1 MIWAQFVVC
10 TALLVVAAGMLSRYG
25 DVLAEKTGL
34 GRTWMGAVVLAGA
47 TSLPELV
54 SGTSAVAWLDAP
66 NLAVGAIFGSCLFNL
81 ALIAIMDL
89 AYQPGLILVNVQ
101 EGHILSAGLGI
112 LLTGVASASI
122 LLGPTFNR
130 PAISGVGVT
139 SLIIIVLYLAAM
151 RLIFFF
157 EKRRQ
162 VEFQAERAEKLEYAH
177 IPAARAYLMFGLGV
191 LGVLVLGVWLS
202 SIADQIA
209 ETTGLASS
217 FVGNLFLATSTSL
230 PEVVVSLAAVRL
242 GALDLAVGNVLGS
255 NLFNIAIIVGYDVAY
270 RSGSLW
276 ANLQPVH
283 AFAGLMVVAMSSV
296 VIVSLI
302 YRTSPKTPYRF
313 NWDGVALLVMYGF
326 AMVMLYIMA

>member
-1 MIWAQFVVC
+1 
-10 TALLVVAAGMLSRYG
+10 
-25 DVLAEKTGL
+25 
-34 GRTWMGAVVLAGA
+34 
-47 TSLPELV
+47 
-54 SGTSAVAWLDAP
+54 
-66 NLAVGAIFGSCLFNL
+66 
-81 ALIAIMDL
+81 
-89 AYQPGLILVNVQ
+89 
-101 EGHILSAGLGI
+101 
-112 LLTGVASASI
+112 
-122 LLGPTFNR
+122 
-130 PAISGVGVT
+130 
-139 SLIIIVLYLAAM
+139 M

-209 ETTGLASS
+209 KTTGLASS
-217 FVGNLFLATSTSL
+217 FVGNLFLAASTSL

-255 NLFNIAIIVGYDVAY
+255 NLFNIAIIPVYDFAY

-313 NWDGVALLVMYGF
+313 NWDGAALLAMYGF
-326 AMVMLYIMA
+326 AMVMLYALA